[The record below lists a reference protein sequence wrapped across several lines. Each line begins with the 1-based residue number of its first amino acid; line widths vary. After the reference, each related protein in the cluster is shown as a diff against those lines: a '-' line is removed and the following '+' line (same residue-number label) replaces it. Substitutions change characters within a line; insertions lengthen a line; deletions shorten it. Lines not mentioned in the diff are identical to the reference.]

1 MNTAIITTTGERV
14 EIISVNGGWTT
25 VQSMDAATRE
35 FKVRNGA
42 LSDHVTLSGMT
53 AGLAMTKAEIARSY
67 NDEIVRI
74 YNADGTG
81 PVAEV
86 KKAEVA
92 IEKAKASARV
102 KMDINERKN
111 GRVDPLYLPQY
122 TAYATQLADGTKKR
136 SIDKGD
142 TVALSLRRLTLDA
155 VYATAASATSIAA
168 PALRDRFAH
177 LNPGMQRMN
186 LGNMI
191 RKALKETANA

>member
-1 MNTAIITTTGERV
+1 MKIATRTTNAGWKMAPKQVEVVAIK
-14 EIISVNGGWTT
+14 GGWTT
-25 VQSMDAATRE
+25 IREIGQTRTE
-35 FKVRNGA
+35 KVRNSA
-42 LSDHVTLSGMT
+42 LEGHTEIVAPIVRQCVLDTTT
-53 AGLAMTKAEIARSY
+53 AETVITKASTRA
-67 NDEIVRI
+67 
-74 YNADGTG
+74 
-81 PVAEV
+81 
-86 KKAEVA
+86 
-92 IEKAKASARV
+92 

-111 GRVDPLYLPQY
+111 GKVDPLYLPQY

>member
-1 MNTAIITTTGERV
+1 MKTAIITTTGERV

-86 KKAEVA
+86 KKA
-92 IEKAKASARV
+92 IEKASARA

-111 GRVDPLYLPQY
+111 GRIDPLYLPQY
-122 TAYATQLADGTKKR
+122 TAYTTELADGSKKR

-142 TVALSLRRLTLDA
+142 TVAVALRKLTLDG
-155 VYATAASATSIAA
+155 VYATASSATGISQVG
-168 PALRDRFAH
+168 LRDRFAH

>member
-14 EIISVNGGWTT
+14 EIVAVNGGWTT
-25 VQSMDAATRE
+25 VQTMDAATRE

-53 AGLAMTKAEIARSY
+53 AGLAMTKAELARSY

-81 PVAEV
+81 PVAKV
-86 KKAEVA
+86 KAAKV
-92 IEKAKASARV
+92 AKAAKEPKAPRA
-102 KMDINERKN
+102 KMDPSERKN
-111 GRVDPLYLPQY
+111 GAVDPLYLPQY
-122 TAYATQLADGTKKR
+122 TTYSAMRKDGTKIR

-142 TVALSLRRLTLDA
+142 AIAVMLRGADLITVYKDVAAATGIAIVELRE
-155 VYATAASATSIAA
+155 
-168 PALRDRFAH
+168 RFAH

-186 LGNMI
+186 LGNML
-191 RKALKETANA
+191 RRATR

>member
-1 MNTAIITTTGERV
+1 MNTAIITKTGERV
-14 EIISVNGGWTT
+14 EIVAVNGGWTT
-25 VQSMDAATRE
+25 VQTMDAATRE

-81 PVAEV
+81 PVA
-86 KKAEVA
+86 KIKAAKVA
-92 IEKAKASARV
+92 KEPKAPRT
-102 KMDINERKN
+102 KMDPSERKN
-111 GRVDPLYLPQY
+111 GAVDPLYLPQY
-122 TAYATQLADGTKKR
+122 TTYSAVRKDGTKIR

-142 TVALSLRRLTLDA
+142 AIAL
-155 VYATAASATSIAA
+155 
-168 PALRDRFAH
+168 ALRGADLITVYKDVAAATGLSVIELRERFCH

-186 LGNMI
+186 LGNML
-191 RKALKETANA
+191 RRATR